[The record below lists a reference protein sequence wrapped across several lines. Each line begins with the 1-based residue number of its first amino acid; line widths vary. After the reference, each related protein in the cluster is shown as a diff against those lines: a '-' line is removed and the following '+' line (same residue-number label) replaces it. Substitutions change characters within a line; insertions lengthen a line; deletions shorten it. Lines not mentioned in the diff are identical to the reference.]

1 MYKRQGFWSST
12 STKGPI
18 VVDGFSS
25 TDGPDK
31 AFRITGAGST
41 GSISNYMIS
50 GSQSSGEGI
59 DVEGTEFEVGS
70 GVVTGYGTSIVRA
83 ANHGYL
89 GSERPAFLAELS
101 TTQTATGN
109 QNAYLRNFDTVRYN
123 LGNGW
128 DNATG
133 IFTAPVAG
141 LYKFN
146 IGMTFEN
153 GDATVGGNTGNDDS
167 YGVYWRVE
175 NNSSYYNRVHSG
187 SRDFHVINPRFQSG
201 IGLEYN
207 ISFSSLERLDKGATV
222 GWYQIDWQTVTV
234 QLDYA
239 TITGYLLS

>member
-1 MYKRQGFWSST
+1 MVFHQLM
-12 STKGPI
+12 
-18 VVDGFSS
+18 VH
-25 TDGPDK
+25 DK

-70 GVVTGYGTSIVRA
+70 GVVTGYGTSVVKGKSWIFGFRKTKRFGRI
-83 ANHGYL
+83 NYNTNCHWK
-89 GSERPAFLAELS
+89 SKCIF
-101 TTQTATGN
+101 
-109 QNAYLRNFDTVRYN
+109 RNFDTVRYN
-123 LGNGW
+123 FGNGW

-146 IGMTFEN
+146 ITMTFEN

-175 NNSSYYNRVHSG
+175 NNSSYYNRVHS
-187 SRDFHVINPRFQSG
+187 SVRDFHSLIHVFN
-201 IGLEYN
+201 LEM
-207 ISFSSLERLDKGATV
+207 V
-222 GWYQIDWQTVTV
+222 
-234 QLDYA
+234 
-239 TITGYLLS
+239 